1 MAKKKFHILE
11 TEKKLLFFHNT
22 NYCFKKYTHNVYTK
36 PSHEEGEDKES
47 TNDVTTTFDT
57 KKSTLILCRRSVP
70 PRDQLFTENRQNATS
85 QKHKCAFCGSIRS
98 VQISTYAQ
106 NTDFANEIQPS
117 FFLMPP
123 YSFKTRF
130 TVEQKI

>member
-1 MAKKKFHILE
+1 MLE
-11 TEKKLLFFHNT
+11 ARLWQRRNFIFWKQRRSFFS
-22 NYCFKKYTHNVYTK
+22 FI
-36 PSHEEGEDKES
+36 
-47 TNDVTTTFDT
+47 
-57 KKSTLILCRRSVP
+57 TLITVLKNILTTYIPNLRMKKAKIKSQQMMLPPRSTCRRSVP
-70 PRDQLFTENRQNATS
+70 PRDKLFTENRQNATS
-85 QKHKCAFCGSIRS
+85 QKHKYAFCGSIRS

>member
-22 NYCFKKYTHNVYTK
+22 NYCFKKYTQTYIPTFRMK
-36 PSHEEGEDKES
+36 KAKIKSQQMMLPPRS
-47 TNDVTTTFDT
+47 T
-57 KKSTLILCRRSVP
+57 CRRSVP
-70 PRDQLFTENRQNATS
+70 PRDKLFTENRQNATS

-98 VQISTYAQ
+98 AQISTYAQ